1 MTLSMFFKDVK
12 FELLN
17 EFVVLI
23 FAYNLLYENKRHF
36 VGTWDI
42 YIYPQKVVVCSLFR
56 NACFWLLM
64 DSEWKPWLFFHL
76 FPLLK
81 FPDWMWFTGTG
92 LVALCSG
99 RSRSTYLFR
108 CDH

>member
-42 YIYPQKVVVCSLFR
+42 YIYMDIYPKSGC
-56 NACFWLLM
+56 LLT
-64 DSEWKPWLFFHL
+64 F
-76 FPLLK
+76 
-81 FPDWMWFTGTG
+81 
-92 LVALCSG
+92 
-99 RSRSTYLFR
+99 
-108 CDH
+108 